1 MVKRGRGLF
10 SGLLV
15 VAGLTLLAPVA
26 HAGVSPLTWAPPVQI
41 DHQPPYSGNS
51 ITAVSCP
58 TSTFCVAADFNGD
71 VVTSSNPTSGAT
83 SWTVQTTQALSGYDG
98 VSCVGTSL
106 CVIVDAGGGVT
117 TSTNPASATPAWSQ
131 AAPVDVNNFLN
142 AVSCVSTTFCVA
154 ADSSGNVVISTN
166 PTGGVPAWAVTNV
179 DGGQSIVSMS
189 CASTALCVGGDLAGD
204 VVASTNPTGGAGAWT
219 VSIVDSTH
227 QVAGMSCPSTTLCV
241 GVDNAGNVLTSSAP
255 AGGAGAWTVTNVDTT
270 NVLTAVSCN
279 TLCAAVDASRN
290 VVTSSNPPSGPWTV
304 TALGSGPQLNAIS
317 CPTGLCVAGDTRGAV
332 VTSTNPTGG
341 AGAWTPTTVDGN
353 DVLNA
358 VSCASSALCV
368 AGDASGN
375 LFTSTNPTGGAPA
388 WTRAYLSMGAI
399 RGGSVSCPTA
409 TFCAVA
415 AGFGNVLTST
425 NPTAGAAA
433 WTSTHADTFPIRG
446 ISCPTTTLCVA
457 VDSAGN
463 AVVSTNPTGGA
474 AAWSVFSLES
484 SHLVFAVSCT
494 VSAVCVAVDIQGN
507 VIVSSN
513 PTGGAGA
520 WSVFNVDGSNPMFDV
535 SCAGSGL
542 CAAGDGSGNI
552 VTSTNP
558 TSGASW
564 SVAAA
569 ADAGAS
575 LDGMSCPSS
584 ALCVATDSIG
594 NAVVSTNPTGGAA
607 AWNVTH
613 IDGSTNGFLYGVSCP
628 TTLLCVVVDQATGSV
643 ITGTGGSMSTLTTLG
658 SSANPANTG
667 NPVTYTASVS
677 PIPDGGTVAFTDNS
691 TTLSGCGA
699 VAVNITTGQATCTTT
714 YSSTGS
720 HSIVANYSGDVNF
733 AASSGGPFTQI
744 VHTTLPA
751 QAVLPAMANNAY
763 GGYTTVIEVQ
773 NIGTVPANVDVGYFD
788 GSGSLVGSGDSISAL
803 PAHATWTVRQDNG
816 HSFASGGAGSA
827 VVSSSQPVAAFVN
840 EFAPGGTDATSYTGI
855 NSATDT
861 GTTLYAPAI
870 ARNAYGGYTTGIGLI
885 NFSGAVTNITVTY
898 RDANGAIVKTQS
910 VPSVP
915 AGAYQGLYSGD
926 ATLALPD
933 GFAGTATITSSA
945 GALAAIVNETGPGGQ
960 FSSYDATPTG
970 STTLYAPAALDN
982 AYGGYNTGLGIVN
995 TTGVAGT
1002 VSITYYDSSGTPTV
1016 TSHPIAANGYVGV
1029 YQPNDLTVTGP
1040 YTAKITSTVAV
1051 AAIVNEVAPSA
1062 NPAVQQSTAYNTFA
1076 AGSSSLHLPLVESA
1090 GSDGWSTGEGIMNTG
1105 LASTAVTVNY
1115 YDTASGAPVGTPQT
1129 QTLAPHAFWGLF
1141 QPTGG
1146 LPSGARATAVINTSS
1161 GGQVA
1166 VICNESN
1173 ATSFMSYN
1181 AQ

>member
-10 SGLLV
+10 CGLLV
-15 VAGLTLLAPVA
+15 VAGSTLLAPVA
-26 HAGVSPLTWAPPVQI
+26 HAGVSPLTWAAPVQI

-71 VVTSSNPTSGAT
+71 VVTSTNPTGGAG
-83 SWTVQTTQALSGYDG
+83 SWTVQTTQALSSFDG

-106 CVIVDAGGGVT
+106 CVAVDGGGGVT

-154 ADSSGNVVISTN
+154 ADSAGNVLISTN
-166 PTGGVPAWAVTNV
+166 PTGGAPAWSVANV
-179 DGGQSIVSMS
+179 DGGQSILSMS
-189 CASTALCVGGDLAGD
+189 CATTTLCVGGDSVGQI
-204 VVASTNPTGGAGAWT
+204 VASTNPTGGSGAWI
-219 VSIVDSTH
+219 VSLVDINH
-227 QVAGMSCPSTTLCV
+227 QIAGMSCPSTTLCV

-255 AGGAGAWTVTNVDTT
+255 AGGAVAWTVTNVDST
-270 NVLTAVSCN
+270 NVLTGVSCN
-279 TLCAAVDASRN
+279 TLCAAVDATGN
-290 VVTSSNPPSGPWTV
+290 VVTSSNPTAGPWTV
-304 TALGSGPQLNAIS
+304 TSVDPRQLNAIS
-317 CPTGLCVAGDTRGAV
+317 CPTGLCVAGDLIGNV
-332 VTSTNPTGG
+332 ITSTNPTGG
-341 AGAWTPTTVDGN
+341 AGAWTAAAVDGN
-353 DVLNA
+353 DLLNA

-375 LFTSTNPTGGAPA
+375 LITSTNPTGGTAA
-388 WTRAYLSMGAI
+388 WTRTFLAGDRFGGGAI
-399 RGGSVSCPTA
+399 SCPTT

-415 AGFGNVLTST
+415 TGLGNVLTST
-425 NPTAGAAA
+425 NPTGGAAA
-433 WTSTHADTFPIRG
+433 WTLTHVDTAPMRG
-446 ISCPTTTLCVA
+446 MSCPTTTLCVA

-484 SHLVFAVSCT
+484 SHLIFAVSCT
-494 VSAVCVAVDIQGN
+494 VSAVCVAVDTQGN

-643 ITGTGGSMSTLTTLG
+643 ITGTGGSTSTLTTLG

-699 VAVNITTGQATCTTT
+699 VAVSTTTGRATCTTT
-714 YSSTGS
+714 YTSTGS

-744 VHTTLPA
+744 IHTTLPA

-773 NIGTVPANVDVGYFD
+773 NIGTVPASVDVGYFD
-788 GSGSLVGSGDSISAL
+788 SSGSLVGSGDSISAL

-855 NSATDT
+855 NPATDI

-945 GALAAIVNETGPGGQ
+945 GALAAIVNETGPGNQ
-960 FSSYDATPTG
+960 FSSYDAVPSG
-970 STTLYAPAALDN
+970 NATLFAPAALDN
-982 AYGGYNTGLGIVN
+982 AYGGYNTGMGIVN

-1002 VSITYYDSSGTPTV
+1002 VAITYYDSSGTPTV

-1051 AAIVNEVAPSA
+1051 AAIVNEVAHST
-1062 NPAVQQSTAYNTFA
+1062 NPAVQQSTSYNTFPT
-1076 AGSSSLHLPLVESA
+1076 GSATLHLPLVESA

-1105 LASTAVTVNY
+1105 TVTTTVTVTY
-1115 YDTASGAPVGTPQT
+1115 YDTSTGATIGTPDVMS
-1129 QTLAPHAFWGLF
+1129 LAPNAYWGLY
-1141 QPTGG
+1141 QPAGG
-1146 LPSGARATAVINTSS
+1146 LPNGDRASAVITTS

-1166 VICNESN
+1166 VICNEAN
-1173 ATSFMSYN
+1173 NTSFMSYDG
-1181 AQ
+1181 Q